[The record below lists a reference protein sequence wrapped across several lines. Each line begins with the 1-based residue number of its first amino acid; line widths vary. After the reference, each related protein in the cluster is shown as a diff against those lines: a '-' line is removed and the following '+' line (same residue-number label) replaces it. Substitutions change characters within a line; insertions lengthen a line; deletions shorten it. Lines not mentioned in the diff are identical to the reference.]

1 MPRLIQFRK
10 KDGVLHV
17 PVSDIAGVERRDDG
31 TGVVT
36 FKNGL
41 DAITIKRADAVID
54 ALRGPETPA
63 PAASP
68 VTSIFEQ
75 IFGKL

>member
-1 MPRLIQFRK
+1 MSRLIQFRK

-17 PVSDIAGVERRDDG
+17 PVGDIAGVEKRADG

-36 FKNGL
+36 FKTGL
-41 DAITIKRADAVID
+41 EPITVKRADAVID
-54 ALRGPETPA
+54 AMAAPETPA
-63 PAASP
+63 PKHE

-75 IFGKL
+75 IFGKF